1 MRRPAP
7 APARRLEAFD
17 TYTAAGHEARH
28 GVLLDANESAWGPV
42 VPEPEPGLHRYP
54 DATYRDLREAVAAF
68 AGVEAERVVTGNG
81 SDELLDLALRAYA
94 DPGSAVAIAEPTY
107 GMYRTVASLNDLRIA
122 AVELDR
128 PGFDLDADAFLAAA
142 ADARAAILCS
152 PNNPTGGR
160 LQETAVRAVLE
171 GFDGLVVLDEAYVEF
186 AARGEDPNGAS
197 LAGWTREYGNLLV
210 LRTMSKAWGLA
221 GLRVGWGVGSPEVVA
236 TLDRIR
242 PPYNVGVGAERA
254 ARRALAAPGRLAERL
269 VAVRRERDRL
279 AVGLTELGLE
289 PLPSAANFLLVP
301 VDGAPAL
308 VDRLK
313 ERWGIR
319 IRDRSGL
326 PGLPSA
332 VRITVGR
339 PTENDLVLEALASA
353 LGRARSSREE
363 VDESGDAAAARPGEG
378 PDPERRGVA
387 RRATTET
394 SIAVAVELDG
404 SGEVDVATGVG
415 FFDHMLTALLSH
427 AAVSATV
434 AAVGDLE
441 VDPHHTVEDVGLA
454 LGDALD
460 AALGD
465 RAGIGRYGFL
475 LPMDESLAETAID
488 LSGRPL
494 FVFEG
499 DFSAERVGEL
509 PTALVPEFFR
519 ALATR
524 LGATLHLTLR
534 RGGDAHHEVEAC
546 FKAVG
551 RALGAA
557 IRRDPASDGRIP
569 STKGAL

>member
-7 APARRLEAFD
+7 APAKRLEAFD
-17 TYTAAGHEARH
+17 AYAAAGHQARR

-54 DATYRDLREAVAAF
+54 DATYRDLREAAAAF

-81 SDELLDLALRAYA
+81 SDELLDLALRAFV
-94 DPGSAVAIAEPTY
+94 DPGGAVAIAEPTY

-122 AVELDR
+122 AVELAR
-128 PGFDLDADAFLAAA
+128 PGFGLDAEAFLAAA

-152 PNNPTGGR
+152 PNNPTGNR
-160 LQETAVRAVLE
+160 LEEAAVRAVLE

-186 AARGEDPNGAS
+186 AAPGEDPNGAS

-221 GLRVGWGVGSPEVVA
+221 GVRVGWGVGSPEVVA
-236 TLDRIR
+236 ALDRIR

-269 VAVRRERDRL
+269 AAVRRERDRL
-279 AVGLTELGLE
+279 SAGLSELGLE

-308 VDRLK
+308 VDRL
-313 ERWGIR
+313 EECWGIR
-319 IRDRSGL
+319 IRDRSRL

-339 PTENDLVLEALASA
+339 PTENDLALEAIAEA
-353 LGRARSSREE
+353 LGRARPSREAGG
-363 VDESGDAAAARPGEG
+363 ESSGVAPRPGEARE
-378 PDPERRGVA
+378 PERRGVA
-387 RRATTET
+387 RRATRET
-394 SIAVAVELDG
+394 SIAVSVELDG

-454 LGDALD
+454 LADALD

-499 DFSAERVGEL
+499 AFSAERVGEL